1 MEEGKVVGRKTGM
14 VKYYG
19 RRIGLGRGWF
29 NSGEDKKEKRGE
41 MRGSKRIRRRKDGS
55 GRKR

>member
-1 MEEGKVVGRKTGM
+1 M

-29 NSGEDKKEKRGE
+29 NSGEEKKEERGE
-41 MRGSKRIRRRKDGS
+41 MRGREGERTA
-55 GRKR
+55 